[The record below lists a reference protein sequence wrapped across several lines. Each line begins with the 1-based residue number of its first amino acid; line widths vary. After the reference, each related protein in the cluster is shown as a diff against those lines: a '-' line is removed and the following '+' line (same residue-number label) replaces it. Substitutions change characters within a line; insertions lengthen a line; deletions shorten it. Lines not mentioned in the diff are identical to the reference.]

1 MKILIVRLSAFGDI
15 VHALP
20 LAANAVR
27 AGASVG
33 WLCEARYQ
41 ELLEGNP
48 NVGRLFLADTRG
60 WRRKPAEGGTRSAFA
75 QMRGELAAFGA
86 DYTIDVQGLWKS
98 AILARAARA
107 PVVGFDSSERREGLS
122 SLLASRK
129 VRPPDSSRHIVDRN
143 LALLSAVGIPVVEP
157 APDARY
163 LLAAP
168 SAEAA
173 EFLASVRRPYAL
185 YHPGAGW
192 PEKRWDPEKLAAV
205 ARALE
210 ARWGLFPVISW
221 GPGDEAV
228 VAILEAALPD
238 ARRMPRLSPALSRTS
253 PRARR
258 SSWEMTPDR
267 SIWPTPSAHR
277 RSRSSA
283 RRTPPAMARIVARH
297 SSSMRPR
304 RRPRS
309 PGKRPKSSR
318 STRPDARRC

>member
-1 MKILIVRLSAFGDI
+1 MKLLIVRLSAFGDI

-20 LAANAVR
+20 LAANAQR
-27 AGASVG
+27 AGATVG
-33 WLCEARYQ
+33 WLCEARYR

-48 NVGRLFLADTRG
+48 NVDRLFLADTRG

-75 QMRGELAAFGA
+75 QMRRDLAAFGA
-86 DYTIDVQGLWKS
+86 DFTIDVQGLWKS

-143 LALLSAVGIPVVEP
+143 LALLLAIGIPIVEP

-173 EFLASVRRPYAL
+173 EFLASVRRPYVL

-205 ARALE
+205 ARTLE
-210 ARWGLFPVISW
+210 ARWGLSPVISW

-228 VAILEAALPD
+228 VAIFEAALPG
-238 ARRMPRLSPALSRTS
+238 ARRIPRLSPRALAHVAAGAALFVGNDTG
-253 PRARR
+253 PLHLADALGTPTLALFGPTDPARNGPYR
-258 SSWEMTPDR
+258 GASFKFDASTTTAEV
-267 SIWPTPSAHR
+267 
-277 RSRSSA
+277 A
-283 RRTPPAMARIVARH
+283 RKAAEIVAV
-297 SSSMRPR
+297 
-304 RRPRS
+304 
-309 PGKRPKSSR
+309 
-318 STRPDARRC
+318 DAP

>member
-20 LAANAVR
+20 LAANARR

-33 WLCEARYQ
+33 WLCEARYR

-48 NVGRLFLADTRG
+48 NVDRLFLADTRG
-60 WRRKPAEGGTRSAFA
+60 WRRRPAEGGTRSAFA
-75 QMRGELAAFGA
+75 QMRRDLAAFGA
-86 DYTIDVQGLWKS
+86 DFTIDVQGLWKS

-143 LALLSAVGIPVVEP
+143 LALLSAVGIPVAEP

-173 EFLASVRRPYAL
+173 GFLASVRRPYVL

-192 PEKRWDPEKLAAV
+192 PEKQWDPEKLAAV

-228 VAILEAALPD
+228 VAILEAALPG
-238 ARRMPRLSPALSRTS
+238 APRMPPLS
-253 PRARR
+253 PRALAHVAAGAALFVGNDTGPLHLADALG
-258 SSWEMTPDR
+258 TPTLALFG
-267 SIWPTPSAHR
+267 PTDP
-277 RSRSSA
+277 A
-283 RRTPPAMARIVARH
+283 RNGPYRGASLKFDASTTAAEVARKAAEIVAIH
-297 SSSMRPR
+297 AP
-304 RRPRS
+304 
-309 PGKRPKSSR
+309 
-318 STRPDARRC
+318 

>member
-1 MKILIVRLSAFGDI
+1 MKLLIVRLSAFGDI

-20 LAANAVR
+20 LAANARR

-33 WLCEARYQ
+33 WLCEARYR

-48 NVGRLFLADTRG
+48 NVDRLFLADTRG
-60 WRRKPAEGGTRSAFA
+60 WRRRPAQGGTRSAFA
-75 QMRGELAAFGA
+75 KMRRDLAAFGA
-86 DYTIDVQGLWKS
+86 DFTIDVQGLWKS

-173 EFLASVRRPYAL
+173 EFLASVRRPYVL

-228 VAILEAALPD
+228 VAILEAALPG
-238 ARRMPRLSPALSRTS
+238 ARRMPQLS
-253 PRARR
+253 PRALAHVAAGAALFVGNDTGPLHLADALG
-258 SSWEMTPDR
+258 TPTLALFGPTDPAR
-267 SIWPTPSAHR
+267 NGPYRGASIKFDASTTAAEV
-277 RSRSSA
+277 A
-283 RRTPPAMARIVARH
+283 RKAAEIVAIH
-297 SSSMRPR
+297 AP
-304 RRPRS
+304 
-309 PGKRPKSSR
+309 
-318 STRPDARRC
+318 

>member
-1 MKILIVRLSAFGDI
+1 MKLLIVRLSAFGDI

-20 LAANAVR
+20 LAANARR

-33 WLCEARYQ
+33 WLCEARYR

-48 NVGRLFLADTRG
+48 NVDRLFLADTRG
-60 WRRKPAEGGTRSAFA
+60 WRRRPAQGGTRSAFA
-75 QMRGELAAFGA
+75 QMRRDLAAFGA
-86 DYTIDVQGLWKS
+86 DFTIDVQGLWTS

-173 EFLASVRRPYAL
+173 EFLASVRRPYVL

-205 ARALE
+205 ARTLE

-221 GPGDEAV
+221 GPGDEGV
-228 VAILEAALPD
+228 VAILEAALPG
-238 ARRMPRLSPALSRTS
+238 ARRMPQLS
-253 PRARR
+253 PRALAHVAAGAALFVGNDTGPLHLADALG
-258 SSWEMTPDR
+258 TPTLALFG
-267 SIWPTPSAHR
+267 PTDP
-277 RSRSSA
+277 A
-283 RRTPPAMARIVARH
+283 RNGPYRGASLKFDASTTAAEVARKAAEIVAIH
-297 SSSMRPR
+297 AP
-304 RRPRS
+304 
-309 PGKRPKSSR
+309 
-318 STRPDARRC
+318 

>member
-1 MKILIVRLSAFGDI
+1 M
-15 VHALP
+15 
-20 LAANAVR
+20 
-27 AGASVG
+27 
-33 WLCEARYQ
+33 
-41 ELLEGNP
+41 
-48 NVGRLFLADTRG
+48 
-60 WRRKPAEGGTRSAFA
+60 RRD
-75 QMRGELAAFGA
+75 LAAFGA
-86 DYTIDVQGLWKS
+86 DFTIDVQGLWKS

-173 EFLASVRRPYAL
+173 EFLASVRHPYVL

-238 ARRMPRLSPALSRTS
+238 ARRMPPLS
-253 PRARR
+253 PRALAHVAAGAALFVGNDTGPLHLADALG
-258 SSWEMTPDR
+258 TPTLALFG
-267 SIWPTPSAHR
+267 PTDP
-277 RSRSSA
+277 A
-283 RRTPPAMARIVARH
+283 RNGPYRGASLKFDASTTAAEVARKAAEIVAIH
-297 SSSMRPR
+297 AP
-304 RRPRS
+304 
-309 PGKRPKSSR
+309 
-318 STRPDARRC
+318 